1 MNLFRDARRRR
12 SSSANEEPKDDE
24 PNQTVQTSGSLSANA
39 TPNNNTHASLRRG
52 FMTLTRSRT
61 TNHDLCGGVKAKPS
75 PLPAASG
82 EACGLSGHGKPG
94 TLSASA
100 TTDSISK
107 VTDWSYCKPPQP
119 PANNPA
125 PPVIPQPR
133 SNGFPPSRSSSLNR
147 NFGHSRSITMPNFQ
161 EANGQTE
168 TYRHF
173 STFRQQQPHKE
184 RLHMEESGVRYRQ
197 PLPNGGN
204 RNQRGARPLSADVG
218 SMSKQ
223 SHPASAGGHRDKPN
237 GALPT
242 SNSEFFRVVQDRL
255 REVQSDNT
263 SRESSLESL
272 LDDDGN
278 YIVTTSVDGMDNSSL
293 ELLNEADEDALNSQM
308 TTGTSVEIL
317 DNVYSTLVCRAKT
330 NSLPRTAFGS
340 IQLKVQEIREQLDV
354 LKTSSANTN
363 GGVSTLKRVLPIVIQ
378 QPQKSALHL
387 FGIQANSSSFHS
399 PNGSSQE
406 SMSPSRSNSPST
418 NRMSTGS
425 SVATTTTNSSNPT
438 INTKTNSSQPHLHQG
453 LPTSLSS
460 QAILSNSSSPST
472 LSPCSSNSLPSSIA
486 NGIGSNGVV
495 AGATTSI
502 ARPQVLRLPQSNS
515 FNCFRNAV
523 DPASILL
530 GGNGSQEPSDK
541 LIFFFDIM
549 STQDKIAK
557 DLQEEIDTER
567 ENFLSLTTTGRKLLS
582 TLEGSEDAPVLQK
595 RLEEM
600 NLRWNHLKAKS
611 IAIRNRLENNSE
623 HWNTLYMS
631 LHELAEWAG
640 KKETDIESIGPIGGD
655 ETTIRGQQDEV
666 RTLRRDLE
674 EKRAVVENNL
684 LTGRQHL
691 GTFVDSYSDSTP
703 SESSTEVGGNGS
715 AGSTGELDSHQKELN
730 RGIRSEVAKLSERW
744 NSLLHQSEQWQRRLD
759 DTLPKVHM
767 FQKSV
772 EAVMHK
778 LTEVE
783 RSQTT
788 LNNIGTNANSESDIQ
803 VFRNQLKIYSGHL
816 APLQRQ
822 VEDIND
828 QASDFTSNNVALSHQ
843 VLSRLEDINTRWK
856 LVQLGLD
863 DQYKKLNEVKRSTN
877 RDSSSG
883 GSTSQDFLAV
893 AVHYPWARAISQIK
907 VPYYINHQ
915 SETTHW
921 DHPDMVQLFKSL
933 TEFNSIRFSAYR
945 TAMKLRQVQ
954 KKLALQYLHLN
965 VAIEAFDAH
974 GLRGQNDKLLDV
986 SDMVTVLSSL
996 YETISVANP
1005 AAINIPLCLDLTLNW
1020 LLNVYDCQRTGHIR
1034 VLSFKIAIA
1043 VLCQGPLE
1051 EKYRYMFRLIADQ
1064 QRCATER
1071 KLGLLLHDCVQI
1083 PRVLGEVTA
1092 FGGSNVEPSVK
1103 SCFEKAGKNKDMIE
1117 ALHFLNWMKQEPQS
1131 MVWLPVLHRF
1141 VAAESAKHQAKC
1153 NICKQSPIQ
1162 GFRYRCL
1169 KCFNFDMCQTCFFA
1183 GKGGKYKNHKMAH
1196 PMQEYCTTTTSG
1208 EDVRDFTKLLKNK
1221 FKSKKYFKKHP
1232 RLGYLPVQEA
1242 LGESNLYS
1250 QYDTLPNSSS
1260 GASPSLSPQRSG
1272 SKTDMSERLADRLAE
1287 IDNRS
1292 VSDDSTSTRIT
1303 PQQHPE
1309 PRKNT
1314 AEAFADEHSLIVQYC
1329 QKLKDG
1335 DFTSIV
1341 PDSPM
1346 QLIEELSRDQTRE
1359 LEMMIRELE
1368 SENATLQ
1375 EEYQHLKASSSSST
1389 SGTSGLS
1396 TGSASTLG
1404 VNQGNVPSL
1413 SSDADILN
1421 EAKMLREHKD
1431 RLESR
1436 MKILEEHNNQLCS
1449 QLGKLKHY
1457 MQDSANPGNVS
1468 AMITTNKTGTLNTK
1482 SVTASQLATNSPI
1495 LPHKMNGHYS
1505 SLQTDPPPPALPPRG
1520 QPGRPQPPPREG
1532 SLAKPQPPAVP
1543 PKRSTLTKSELAL
1556 YSDPARTN
1564 SLSRRDYALMQNPR
1578 ARDFSLNRMTS
1589 SQGPQMSAGGGGI
1602 PPHWTDSLPR
1612 RDFYNIGPNSTGSLP
1627 RRDKAGLGRP
1637 EPQKTI
1643 PSGYGTIV
1651 NGNRGKYRDSSLTR
1665 DNNFRDP
1672 HGVKEKRNST
1682 GNLYFTDA
1690 LSDSNSSSNQDNY
1703 SNFPSNLKT
1712 NGRIASQPTIGHT
1725 MRGEDDIND
1734 HVNVSSELKTAAG
1747 DLGKE
1752 LKNLIT
1758 LMDQEEAE
1766 EQALSASPKSL
1777 AARKSPHMKV
1787 KTLADKESP
1796 V

>member
-1 MNLFRDARRRR
+1 MSMWDAKIEPIPQKPPRAF
-12 SSSANEEPKDDE
+12 SA
-24 PNQTVQTSGSLSANA
+24 
-39 TPNNNTHASLRRG
+39 PNNANSVNNNRIPSTVSNPIPPTISNMSSTTQLSPHSSCSMTSSGAS
-52 FMTLTRSRT
+52 S
-61 TNHDLCGGVKAKPS
+61 
-75 PLPAASG
+75 
-82 EACGLSGHGKPG
+82 G
-94 TLSASA
+94 TLSSLTSPQQGAGVSSPSASS
-100 TTDSISK
+100 TISSSSGAG
-107 VTDWSYCKPPQP
+107 TS
-119 PANNPA
+119 
-125 PPVIPQPR
+125 
-133 SNGFPPSRSSSLNR
+133 SSGTSRSS
-147 NFGHSRSITMPNFQ
+147 
-161 EANGQTE
+161 
-168 TYRHF
+168 
-173 STFRQQQPHKE
+173 
-184 RLHMEESGVRYRQ
+184 RL
-197 PLPNGGN
+197 
-204 RNQRGARPLSADVG
+204 
-218 SMSKQ
+218 
-223 SHPASAGGHRDKPN
+223 
-237 GALPT
+237 
-242 SNSEFFRVVQDRL
+242 
-255 REVQSDNT
+255 
-263 SRESSLESL
+263 SS
-272 LDDDGN
+272 
-278 YIVTTSVDGMDNSSL
+278 
-293 ELLNEADEDALNSQM
+293 
-308 TTGTSVEIL
+308 
-317 DNVYSTLVCRAKT
+317 
-330 NSLPRTAFGS
+330 
-340 IQLKVQEIREQLDV
+340 
-354 LKTSSANTN
+354 TSS
-363 GGVSTLKRVLPIVIQ
+363 
-378 QPQKSALHL
+378 
-387 FGIQANSSSFHS
+387 
-399 PNGSSQE
+399 
-406 SMSPSRSNSPST
+406 SM
-418 NRMSTGS
+418 
-425 SVATTTTNSSNPT
+425 V
-438 INTKTNSSQPHLHQG
+438 
-453 LPTSLSS
+453 
-460 QAILSNSSSPST
+460 
-472 LSPCSSNSLPSSIA
+472 SSIA
-486 NGIGSNGVV
+486 SAIENQFHTLTNRNNGNFRYSYESPSHKRYNTNHLQHFFQTQRPSSHHGTPVKQSRQTSSLLASLDKSILQIRDWLTLLQDMLQKERVDLADLSSICRMLDRQRNVLRELEQKKPQLDELVKTAENLRESPIKQQIPAKDALMDWKQNLPEPQLLHIRAILKVTQLREHWEDTSGKVMARKVQLEDLLEDNQQFESKRREVEAWLCRMENWQARMRPVGHTPDVMEAQVREQKSFHAEVHQYKAHIEEFNHLTQDLISNYQNDDAAKIKKLTEHVNQRYNQLN
-495 AGATTSI
+495 TSI
-502 ARPQVLRLPQSNS
+502 ATRGKLLHSGMTSFQTLNPSFDVFTSWVREMETKLDQTGRDVQRNKNKGDRPDALVMKHFQ
-515 FNCFRNAV
+515 
-523 DPASILL
+523 
-530 GGNGSQEPSDK
+530 
-541 LIFFFDIM
+541 
-549 STQDKIAK
+549 
-557 DLQEEIDTER
+557 DLQGEIDTER
-567 ENFLSLTTTGRKLLS
+567 ENFMSLTTTGRKLLS
-582 TLEGSEDAPVLQK
+582 TLEGSEDAPVLHK

-600 NLRWNHLKAKS
+600 NQRWNHLKAKS

-623 HWNTLYMS
+623 HWNTLYLS
-631 LHELAEWAG
+631 LHELAEWAK
-640 KKETDIESIGPIGGD
+640 KKEDDLEAIGPIGGD
-655 ETTIRGQQDEV
+655 EASIKRQQDEI
-666 RTLRRDLE
+666 RALRQDLE

-703 SESSTEVGGNGS
+703 SESSSEVGGGGSGS
-715 AGSTGELDSHQKELN
+715 AGGGTQNGGGELDAHQKELN
-730 RGIRSEVAKLSERW
+730 RGIRTEVGKLSERW
-744 NSLLHQSEQWQRRLD
+744 NSLLHQSEQWQRQLD

-772 EAVMHK
+772 EAVMLK

-783 RSQTT
+783 RSQVT
-788 LNNIGTNANSESDIQ
+788 LNNIGANANTESDIQ

-828 QASDFTSNNVALSHQ
+828 QASDFTTNNVALSHQ

-856 LVQLGLD
+856 LVQLSLD
-863 DQYKKLNEVKRSTN
+863 DQYKKLNEVKRTTN
-877 RDSSSG
+877 RDTSNG
-883 GSTSQDFLAV
+883 GSTAQDFLSV
-893 AVHYPWARAISQIK
+893 AVHYPWARAISQNK

-915 SETTHW
+915 TETTHW

-954 KKLALQYLHLN
+954 KKLALHYLHLN

-996 YETISVANP
+996 YETIAAANP

-1034 VLSFKIAIA
+1034 VLSFKVAIA

-1064 QRCATER
+1064 QRRATER

-1092 FGGSNVEPSVK
+1092 FGGANVEPSVK

-1141 VAAESAKHQAKC
+1141 VAAESARHQAKC
-1153 NICKQSPIQ
+1153 NICKQAPIQ

-1208 EDVRDFTKLLKNK
+1208 EDMRDFTKLLKNK

-1242 LGESNLYS
+1242 GGEASPYS

-1260 GASPSLSPQRSG
+1260 GASPSLSPQRSS

-1287 IDNRS
+1287 IDTRS
-1292 VSDDSTSTRIT
+1292 VSDDSSSTRIT
-1303 PQQHPE
+1303 PQQHTE

-1314 AEAFADEHSLIVQYC
+1314 GETFADEHSLIVQYC
-1329 QKLKDG
+1329 RKLKDG

-1346 QLIEELSRDQTRE
+1346 QIMEELSRDQTRE
-1359 LEMMIRELE
+1359 LELMIRELE
-1368 SENATLQ
+1368 SENANLQ

-1404 VNQGNVPSL
+1404 MGQGNVPPM

-1436 MKILEEHNNQLCS
+1436 MKILEEHNNQLCN
-1449 QLGKLKHY
+1449 QLGKLKY
-1457 MQDSANPGNVS
+1457 YLQESDVPSGGSAS

-1495 LPHKMNGHYS
+1495 LPHKMNGQFINQQGS
-1505 SLQTDPPPPALPPRG
+1505 DPPPPALPPRG
-1520 QPGRPQPPPREG
+1520 VPRPNPPQREG
-1532 SLAKPQPPAVP
+1532 SLVKNGTKPQPPAVP

-1556 YSDPARTN
+1556 YPDTNRTN
-1564 SLSRRDYALMQNPR
+1564 SLSRRDFGLMQNPR
-1578 ARDFSLNRMTS
+1578 ARDFSLNRMTA
-1589 SQGPQMSAGGGGI
+1589 SQGPQSGTGM

-1612 RDFYNIGPNSTGSLP
+1612 RDFYNMGPNSTGSLP

-1637 EPQKTI
+1637 EPQNAV
-1643 PSGYGTIV
+1643 PSGYGTLV
-1651 NGNRGKYRDSSLTR
+1651 NGNRGKIRESSLTR
-1665 DNNFRDP
+1665 DNNSSARDP

-1682 GNLYFTDA
+1682 GNLYFTDT
-1690 LSDSNSSSNQDNY
+1690 LSNSNSSLPQGDY
-1703 SNFPSNLKT
+1703 PSFGGNLKT
-1712 NGRIASQPTIGHT
+1712 NGRIASQPSIGRQ
-1725 MRGEDDIND
+1725 MRDDDELND
-1734 HVNVSSELKTAAG
+1734 HMNVSTELKTAAG

-1766 EQALSASPKSL
+1766 ENALKSSPKILNS
-1777 AARKSPHMKV
+1777 RRSPHLNI
-1787 KTLADKESP
+1787 KTNSEKESP